1 MPSDFSVRTL
11 QPENAVLM
19 SWNATGTDMLL
30 IERSA
35 NDQPYVTVAEVSS
48 DKGGWKD
55 NAPAT
60 GWNTYRVRN
69 QQNEIISEEKIY
81 FTGNM
86 KLNIFPNPAKQEIN
100 VTLNELAQATTSRYL
115 VYDMRMRTVLQ
126 GEKELAQGSSTFT
139 LDISTLPAGEY
150 VLHLVVNG
158 NELKEKLIIT
168 Q

>member
-1 MPSDFSVRTL
+1 
-11 QPENAVLM
+11 
-19 SWNATGTDMLL
+19 
-30 IERSA
+30 
-35 NDQPYVTVAEVSS
+35 
-48 DKGGWKD
+48 
-55 NAPAT
+55 
-60 GWNTYRVRN
+60 
-69 QQNEIISEEKIY
+69 
-81 FTGNM
+81 M